1 MHDTPRIGRRAA
13 CLSLFGLG
21 GGLLAAGHALGQE
34 KSDKPKT
41 KGTKKPRTPPVFNNA
56 DFYGPDGKFN
66 EEAAKKAY
74 LTLCRYFGY
83 PMNETIR
90 KNVFVADFGLGH
102 FTEVGLGGVLWLSD
116 KEASYASIEVF
127 LLPNQMIP
135 EHWHVPIEGEGVK
148 PKMESWIVRYGS
160 TFTYG
165 EGEAAA
171 KPAVTIHEIQAKHVT
186 VMHEK
191 AVRPGEVAG
200 VGKVGEKH
208 WQQAGPEGCIL
219 TEVSTY
225 HTGAAVRFSDPKIK
239 F

>member
-56 DFYGPDGKFN
+56 DYYGPDGKFN

-83 PMNETIR
+83 PVTDNLR
-90 KNVFVADFGLGH
+90 KNLFVTDYGLGC
-102 FTEVGLGGVLWLSD
+102 FTELGLAAAVWVNE
-116 KEASYASIEVF
+116 KESNYASLEVL

-135 EHWHVPIEGEGVK
+135 EHWHVAVEAEGVK
-148 PKMESWIVRYGS
+148 PKMESWVVRYGS

-165 EGEAAA
+165 EGPPVA
-171 KPAVTIHEIQAKHVT
+171 KPAVKIHPLQAKHVSALC
-186 VMHEK
+186 EK
-191 AVRPGEVAG
+191 ALRPGEVAG
-200 VGKVGEKH
+200 VSKIGEKH

-225 HTGAAVRFSDPKIK
+225 HTGAAVRFTDPKIK